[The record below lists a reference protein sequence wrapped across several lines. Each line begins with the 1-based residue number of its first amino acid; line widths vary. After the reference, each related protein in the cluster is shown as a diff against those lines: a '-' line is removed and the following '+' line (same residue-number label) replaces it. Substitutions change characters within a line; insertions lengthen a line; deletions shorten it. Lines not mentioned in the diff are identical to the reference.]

1 MPLHRAFAATL
12 LTGCLA
18 LPFTSSAKAFTWWDD
33 SREMAITQSRAELVQ
48 QVRQYQGLAQLQYV
62 NRVVNNAARQQEE
75 EGTDIWKGFDRL
87 TREGYGDCEDF
98 AIAKYQILREAG
110 MSPERLDFLAARD
123 TLTPTYHAVLRY
135 QKKDGS
141 YLILDNLT
149 PLILPQTQRTDLTPI
164 VVFDQSHSLLWKDG
178 RFLKVDPAR
187 IKLGGKL
194 LSERLANLMH
204 Y

>member
-18 LPFTSSAKAFTWWDD
+18 LPFAPSAQAFTWWDD
-33 SREMAITQSRAELVQ
+33 SREMAITQSRTELVQ

-62 NRVVNNAARQQEE
+62 NRVVNNAARQREE

-110 MSPERLDFLAARD
+110 MSSDRLDFLAARD

-135 QKKDGS
+135 REKDGS

-149 PLILPQTQRTDLTPI
+149 PLILPQAQRTDLTPI
-164 VVFDQSHSLLWKDG
+164 VVFDQSRSLLWKDG

-194 LSERLANLMH
+194 LNERMANLMH